1 MNLTMQDVQA
11 YDYARTIF
19 TAYGRYLERNNIKED
34 TLDNYE
40 DFMEVYDY
48 DKNEIIQK
56 KEDIDNNRECIDEM
70 LCWIQNHYED
80 YGEEYQM
87 YLTDKNNNDI
97 FFYKLEELL
106 NILELRFSDL
116 DDSLKDISY
125 IEQYG
130 EYKFKIN
137 NKEYHLGEL

>member
-1 MNLTMQDVQA
+1 
-11 YDYARTIF
+11 
-19 TAYGRYLERNNIKED
+19 
-34 TLDNYE
+34 
-40 DFMEVYDY
+40 
-48 DKNEIIQK
+48 
-56 KEDIDNNRECIDEM
+56 M

-87 YLTDKNNNDI
+87 YLTDESNHDI
-97 FFYKLEELL
+97 YFYNIDELL
-106 NILELRFSDL
+106 DILKLKFSEL

-125 IEQYG
+125 IEQYK

>member
-1 MNLTMQDVQA
+1 MLSVKDVQA
-11 YDYARTIF
+11 YEYARTIF
-19 TAYGRYLERNNIKED
+19 TAYGRYLERNKIKDD
-34 TLDNYE
+34 TLDNYD

-48 DKNEIIQK
+48 DKNEITQ
-56 KEDIDNNRECIDEM
+56 EDIDNGRDLIDEM
-70 LCWIQNHYED
+70 LCWIQENNES
-80 YGEEYQM
+80 GYQM
-87 YLTDKNNNDI
+87 YLTDKNNNDV
-97 FFYKLEELL
+97 FFYNLEELL

-137 NKEYHLGEL
+137 NVEYSLGEL

>member
-1 MNLTMQDVQA
+1 MLTMQDVQA

-19 TAYGRYLERNNIKED
+19 TTYGRYLERNNIKDD
-34 TLDNYE
+34 TLDSYD

-48 DKNEIIQK
+48 DKNEIIEK
-56 KEDIDNNRECIDEM
+56 EEDIDNNRDLIDEM
-70 LCWIQNHYED
+70 LCWIQENNES
-80 YGEEYQM
+80 GYQM
-87 YLTDKNNNDI
+87 YLTDKNNNDV
-97 FFYKLEELL
+97 FFYNLEELL

-125 IEQYG
+125 IDQYK

-137 NKEYHLGEL
+137 NVEYSLGEL

>member
-19 TAYGRYLERNNIKED
+19 TAYGRYLEKKNIKDD
-34 TLDNYE
+34 TLDSYD

-48 DKNEIIQK
+48 DKNEIIEK
-56 KEDIDNNRECIDEM
+56 EEDIDNNRDLIDEIV
-70 LCWIQNHYED
+70 CWIQENNES
-80 YGEEYQM
+80 GYQM
-87 YLTDKNNNDI
+87 YLTDKNNNDV
-97 FFYKLEELL
+97 FFYNLEELL

>member
-19 TAYGRYLERNNIKED
+19 TTYGRYLERYNIKDD
-34 TLDNYE
+34 TLDSYE
-40 DFMEVYDY
+40 NFMEVYDY
-48 DKNEIIQK
+48 DKNEIIEK
-56 KEDIDNNRECIDEM
+56 KEDIDNNRDLVDEIV
-70 LCWIQNHYED
+70 CWIQENNES
-80 YGEEYQM
+80 GYQM
-87 YLTDKNNNDI
+87 YLTDKNNNDV
-97 FFYKLEELL
+97 FFYSIEELL
-106 NILELRFSDL
+106 NILKLRFSDL